1 MSEGKIL
8 QEDPYNLLLASNKE
22 FQDLVIAHKETAGSE
37 RLTAVS
43 STHRRGT
50 SSREIRNIYVEK
62 ELQANEVDGLIKQ
75 EERETGDMGFK
86 PYKQYLNQNKGFFYF
101 FTGCLSI
108 LLFVVSQILQ
118 NSWMAANVDNPRV
131 STLRLVVVYLLIGLA
146 TILFIICRT
155 LSTVA
160 LGLKS
165 SGSLFS
171 QLLDSL
177 FHAPMSFYDS
187 TPLGR
192 ILNRVSVCKHK
203 ILMSLFD
210 L

>member
-1 MSEGKIL
+1 MHTGAAMRRHVHKVDVRRKNPATRSII
-8 QEDPYNLLLASNKE
+8 LLLASNKE
-22 FQDLVIAHKETAGSE
+22 FQDLVNAHKETAGSE

-50 SSREIRNIYVEK
+50 SSREIRNIYIEK

-118 NSWMAANVDNPRV
+118 NSWMAANIDNPV
-131 STLRLVVVYLLIGLA
+131 SA
-146 TILFIICRT
+146 HC
-155 LSTVA
+155 
-160 LGLKS
+160 
-165 SGSLFS
+165 
-171 QLLDSL
+171 D
-177 FHAPMSFYDS
+177 
-187 TPLGR
+187 
-192 ILNRVSVCKHK
+192 
-203 ILMSLFD
+203 
-210 L
+210 